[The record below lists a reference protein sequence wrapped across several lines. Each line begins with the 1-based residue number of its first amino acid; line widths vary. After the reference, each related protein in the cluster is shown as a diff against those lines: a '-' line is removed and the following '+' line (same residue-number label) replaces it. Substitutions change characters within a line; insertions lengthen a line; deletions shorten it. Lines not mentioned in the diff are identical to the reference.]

1 MRNSSDQANPQP
13 TNPNIPA
20 PAQAMKSNTTNI
32 RYPLSARRKSKFLPA
47 ASALALA
54 LLLPGIAS
62 ASLVLNV
69 QFGPNSNPDGNSAN
83 ASMAGRTGP
92 SSDTGTTW
100 NSFLGT
106 VGNGRSYNGA
116 QASNAALVSSTGSAT
131 AVKLSFFAAEGNA
144 IPGSGT
150 LPIFRSAVYSGSD
163 VNFTL
168 SGLSSNKLYDFY
180 AMGSGSTSGSPSGT
194 YNATFHV
201 HGATVSASK
210 STTNTPGSF
219 SAFNSSNAVYFA
231 GLAPTAGGVL
241 TVTLQ
246 GGSYPGFSGFQ
257 LVELTAIPE
266 PGSLLALGCLVGS
279 GAFLRSRRRTK

>member
-1 MRNSSDQANPQP
+1 MKLPNFHANQ
-13 TNPNIPA
+13 TPA
-20 PAQAMKSNTTNI
+20 FN
-32 RYPLSARRKSKFLPA
+32 PLSGGRKNKFLLT

-62 ASLVLNV
+62 AALVINV
-69 QFGPNSNPDGNSAN
+69 QYGPNNDSNGNSAT
-83 ASMAGRTGP
+83 ASMTGLYAGP
-92 SSDTGTTW
+92 SSDTGKTW

-106 VGNGRSYNGA
+106 VGQNSWYGA

-144 IPGSGT
+144 IPGTGT
-150 LPIFRSAVYSGSD
+150 LPIFRSGVFNNTANPIDFV
-163 VNFTL
+163 L
-168 SGLSSNKLYDFY
+168 SGLASNKLYDFY
-180 AMGSGSTSGSPSGT
+180 AIGSGTMSNSPSGT

-201 HGATVSASK
+201 TGATVSAPK
-210 STTNTPGSF
+210 STTNNPGSF
-219 SAFNSSNAVYFA
+219 SAYNSSNAVLFSSV
-231 GLAPTAGGVL
+231 APTAGGLL

-246 GGSYPGFSGFQ
+246 GGVYAGFSGFQ
-257 LVELTAIPE
+257 LVDVSPIPE